1 VLIGMQIIATPFS
14 IAFLPFLFLYS
25 VFQSPV
31 LSYLIVI
38 FVFFVVGICLARLLH
53 PFYICLKYTTL
64 IKYSNINFNGS
75 NQFQPTNPEIENNLN
90 KLFKKSNIALVLIC
104 SALLISSLFIN
115 ISYIGSYGYFYIFD
129 TTAYSFLS
137 IFLGFLTYK
146 MRFYKLCVLYSSRL
160 SIFVIKTYK
169 SLMKL
174 ISSGTL
180 FVIVNAVAI
189 DKKIIGL
196 LTSFYQKTKI
206 IYSSNKNC

>member
-1 VLIGMQIIATPFS
+1 
-14 IAFLPFLFLYS
+14 
-25 VFQSPV
+25 
-31 LSYLIVI
+31 
-38 FVFFVVGICLARLLH
+38 
-53 PFYICLKYTTL
+53 
-64 IKYSNINFNGS
+64 
-75 NQFQPTNPEIENNLN
+75 
-90 KLFKKSNIALVLIC
+90 
-104 SALLISSLFIN
+104 
-115 ISYIGSYGYFYIFD
+115 
-129 TTAYSFLS
+129 
-137 IFLGFLTYK
+137 
-146 MRFYKLCVLYSSRL
+146 VLYSSRL